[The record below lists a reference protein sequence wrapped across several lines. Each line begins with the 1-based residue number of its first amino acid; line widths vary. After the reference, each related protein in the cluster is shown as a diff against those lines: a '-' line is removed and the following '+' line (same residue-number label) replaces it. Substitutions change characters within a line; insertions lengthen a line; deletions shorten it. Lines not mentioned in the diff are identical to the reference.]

1 MARTTITPTQVTR
14 DGVADPTA
22 TPGTADGHKF
32 QNNGWTYLRATN
44 SNLLVSQAVMFPIPV
59 TVDGEPVEDKMV
71 EVPANTTLTIGAGTM
86 QAVFQFWGTWR
97 PEAKDN
103 PIAKPRVRQAL
114 GVELPLREFFAALK
128 PSQLLGYQPGH
139 FSFNSPLGRCPECK
153 GRGFLEIEMQF
164 LPDVYVPCEVC
175 KGARYNREALEI
187 HYKGRSIAEVLE
199 MTVEEAVEVFS
210 AVPSVASPPSVRASR
225 S

>member
-71 EVPANTTLTIGAGTM
+71 EVPANTTLTIGPFPIEYYNHPDGTCW
-86 QAVFQFWGTWR
+86 VD
-97 PEAKDN
+97 EESSD
-103 PIAKPRVRQAL
+103 ILLRVYSL
-114 GVELPLREFFAALK
+114 
-128 PSQLLGYQPGH
+128 
-139 FSFNSPLGRCPECK
+139 
-153 GRGFLEIEMQF
+153 
-164 LPDVYVPCEVC
+164 
-175 KGARYNREALEI
+175 
-187 HYKGRSIAEVLE
+187 
-199 MTVEEAVEVFS
+199 
-210 AVPSVASPPSVRASR
+210 
-225 S
+225 